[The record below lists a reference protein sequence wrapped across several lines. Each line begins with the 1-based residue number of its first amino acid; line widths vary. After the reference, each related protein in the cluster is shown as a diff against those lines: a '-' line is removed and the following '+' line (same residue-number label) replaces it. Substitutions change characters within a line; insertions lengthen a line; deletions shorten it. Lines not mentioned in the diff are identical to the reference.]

1 MVKWFGVGAMAVRV
15 EVVKL
20 LEKHK
25 VEGKGRPI
33 WLVHALV
40 KVRSEGEDYVR
51 LFVPLGVVLQEGREY
66 PVLFNGVALRVK
78 EEEVPSLGFP
88 FEPKF
93 PKPSDLP

>member
-1 MVKWFGVGAMAVRV
+1 MSVKV

-20 LEKHK
+20 LERHK
-25 VEGKGRPI
+25 VEAKGKPI

-51 LFVPLGVVLQEGREY
+51 LFVPMSVALQEGREY
-66 PVLFNGVALRVK
+66 PVLFNGIALRIK
-78 EEEVPSLGFP
+78 EEEISGFGFP
-88 FEPKF
+88 FDAKV

>member
-1 MVKWFGVGAMAVRV
+1 MSVKV

-20 LEKHK
+20 LERHK
-25 VEGKGRPI
+25 VEAKGKPI

-51 LFVPLGVVLQEGREY
+51 LFVPMSVVLEEGKEY
-66 PVLFNGVALRVK
+66 PVLFNGIALRVK
-78 EEEVPSLGFP
+78 EEYVPSFGFS
-88 FEPKF
+88 FDAKV